1 MQEDSNTNTKT
12 IYVNLHPSKKNREEK
27 KEETKPINMRKV
39 ASLWEFSEEAMTN
52 ANQWRILCLLN
63 AGSNAD
69 VDADTD
75 TDVNENTDV
84 NEDKEMIIQIRR
96 QIQYKINGYKGQ
108 DIKKS
113 LYDPALFINYDYVV
127 SLLHQK
133 SLQCFYCKDKTRLLY
148 NAVREAKQWTLDR
161 IDNSVGHNRGNVEI
175 ACLICNLRRRTMYH
189 ERYVFTKQLN
199 LVKLNDCDDCVDDE
213 F

>member
-1 MQEDSNTNTKT
+1 MQDETNTKT
-12 IYVNLHPSKKNREEK
+12 IYVNLHTSKKDKKNKEETEEIEEI
-27 KEETKPINMRKV
+27 EETKPINMRKV

-52 ANQWRILCLLN
+52 ANQWRTLCLLN
-63 AGSNAD
+63 SIT
-69 VDADTD
+69 DTD
-75 TDVNENTDV
+75 TDTDTIGIIDT
-84 NEDKEMIIQIRR
+84 DKEMITQIRR

-113 LYDPALFINYDYVV
+113 LYDPTLFINYDYVV

-133 SLQCFYCKDKTRLLY
+133 ELRCFYCKEQTRLLY

-199 LVKLNDCDDCVDDE
+199 LVRLNYNDDLDSDA

>member
-1 MQEDSNTNTKT
+1 MQEDPNTNTKT
-12 IYVNLHPSKKNREEK
+12 IYVNLHPSKKDKKNKEETEET
-27 KEETKPINMRKV
+27 EETKPINMRKV

-63 AGSNAD
+63 A
-69 VDADTD
+69 
-75 TDVNENTDV
+75 NTDA
-84 NEDKEMIIQIRR
+84 NTDSYANTNTSEDTEMIIQIRR

-133 SLQCFYCKDKTRLLY
+133 SLRCFYCKEQTWLLY

-199 LVKLNDCDDCVDDE
+199 LVKLNDCDDDE